1 MTVSAA
7 IASYEATLLANA
19 SRIASIE
26 STLRTLSWFIPGRFH
41 DAELASESLY
51 SLTNLVSLYHDNIL
65 HKAVSSLPA
74 PLRPP
79 ASSHTRYTR
88 HWTTVSPPYRRMAQ
102 LLSVI
107 QSVELLLEMA
117 VRKKKGRQGAEKLA
131 IGLEAL
137 KAALKLGLMNAT
149 KGRSSVQPPVAEREM
164 DPALLEKERD
174 RMIRMRKAA
183 ANSPSNGR
191 TPPQSS
197 ADVLLHRLDGREND
211 AELGLIDAE
220 VEDEEFWTGVKTGY
234 VRPTLASLR
243 QDGDAAAG
251 DPTSTFSLSGKTKDL
266 SREYLSRKVLT
277 IEDVKRPE
285 DLVEKAK
292 GVKKLAEI
300 IWILRPLIYVI
311 ALKRYGRRHTLPYL
325 LSLALEYLAF
335 TLRQTSNNRMYA
347 TKANGPMLPYA
358 PSELEKQET
367 SKRGQAFWWYLLR
380 GPVWESWTKPRL
392 EGISNTFADKPL
404 IGFVSTL
411 IKDYTPL
418 IDEYYY
424 YSA

>member
-1 MTVSAA
+1 MTVSNV

-26 STLRTLSWFIPGRFH
+26 STLRTLSWFIPGRFN
-41 DAELASESLY
+41 DADLASESLY

-79 ASSHTRYTR
+79 SSSHTRYTR

-117 VRKKKGRQGAEKLA
+117 VRKKKGREGAEKLA
-131 IGLEAL
+131 IGLEAI
-137 KAALKLGLMNAT
+137 KAALKLGLMGAT

-183 ANSPSNGR
+183 AYNSSKSL
-191 TPPQSS
+191 PQSA
-197 ADVLLHRLDGREND
+197 ADVMLQRMDGEKSD
-211 AELGLIDAE
+211 AELGMVDAE
-220 VEDEEFWTGVKTGY
+220 IEEKEFWTGAKTGY

-243 QDGDAAAG
+243 PEDDALVGDS
-251 DPTSTFSLSGKTKDL
+251 TSNFNSGGQIKDL
-266 SREYLSRKVLT
+266 SKEYLSRKVLT

-311 ALKRYGRRHTLPYL
+311 SMKRYGRRHTLPYL
-325 LSLALEYLAF
+325 LSLALEYLAY
-335 TLRQTSNNRMYA
+335 TLRQSSNNRVYA
-347 TKANGPMLPYA
+347 TKASGPMLPYA

-392 EGISNTFADKPL
+392 EGISDRFADKPL

-418 IDEYYY
+418 IEDYYY